1 MPVAT
6 AIMLRRATRLCLAI
20 GAMALVAPAFAV
32 NAPIYKCFDNQLN
45 LVYTDLPCKEG
56 EVVDI
61 RAGDADPVAVARL
74 ERERDQL
81 DQSAAQRMLDERR
94 AALSP
99 GYAAWLPPEPS
110 PPEPAADAY
119 GYGYGYGYIMYPPVR
134 RPLLHHRRPS
144 RPHALPGIARGAPHV
159 PRS

>member
-1 MPVAT
+1 MLKAAT
-6 AIMLRRATRLCLAI
+6 LIGIAA
-20 GAMALVAPAFAV
+20 GAMVLAGPAWAV
-32 NAPIYKCFDNQLN
+32 NAPIYKCLDNHLN

-61 RAGDADPVAVARL
+61 RAGDADPAAVARL

-81 DQSAAQRMLDERR
+81 DQSAAQRMSDERR

-99 GYAAWLPPEPS
+99 AYPAWLPQEESAPDTLS
-110 PPEPAADAY
+110 SDY
-119 GYGYGYGYIMYPPVR
+119 GYGGYGFGYLTYPPVR
-134 RPLLHHRRPS
+134 RPHHPQAH
-144 RPHALPGIARGAPHV
+144 RPHTVRATVPATPHV